1 MRGVRRGGQSR
12 GACLRLRAGVDRNSG
27 TKMAPRSLIVSGLQ
41 GDVCVALTPPHR
53 YDEVGQ
59 RTGCRM
65 RAVQPEALI
74 FEVLFRGPK
83 IDTSRRI
90 ARTVRTKHATSRLNS
105 GTINR
110 ARLHAACWWS
120 RAQIGNPT
128 SRTDVET
135 ATVIATV
142 STNVLALSS
151 RTERGGFGGLCEM
164 CNTRQLRWG

>member
-12 GACLRLRAGVDRNSG
+12 EACLRLLRAHAGIAARKWRRDLSSSPG
-27 TKMAPRSLIVSGLQ
+27 CS
-41 GDVCVALTPPHR
+41 GDVCVALTPRHR

-59 RTGCRM
+59 WTGCRM

-74 FEVLFRGPK
+74 FEVLFRGSE

-120 RAQIGNPT
+120 RAQIGNPI

-135 ATVIATV
+135 ATVVSVV
-142 STNVLALSS
+142 STNDLALSS
-151 RTERGGFGGLCEM
+151 TTEREFRGWCEM
-164 CNTRQLRWG
+164 CNARKLRWG